1 MTIPIAATKD
11 KPGVLV
17 NAAAVEELKAQFG
30 VENPDNLA
38 DILMYFLPPSV
49 IGNAYALVLVL
60 GTLSV
65 YGDMWYMYL
74 SLAHRVISPPLS
86 D

>member
-1 MTIPIAATKD
+1 MTIPFAATKD

-17 NAAAVEELKAQFG
+17 NAAVGELKSQFG
-30 VENPDNLA
+30 VGNRDNLA